1 MNPREDILEP
11 MQKRYLFFHFSI
23 FLQAK
28 FVISILLLFNVS
40 VINSKF
46 TNVLPPNR
54 FAHKE
59 DIFVLTKK
67 KSITFRKDTN
77 DVTTGHLYRE
87 ISMIDISRGFKQV
100 SLHDN
105 FAQTA

>member
-1 MNPREDILEP
+1 MNPWGIYYFILVYFY
-11 MQKRYLFFHFSI
+11 KRN
-23 FLQAK
+23 

-59 DIFVLTKK
+59 VIFVLTKK

-87 ISMIDISRGFKQV
+87 ISMIDISRGFKLVTLPDDFGQM
-100 SLHDN
+100 
-105 FAQTA
+105 A